1 MSDQEFLDLL
11 QAEVKR
17 LTDLNRC
24 HQQEILMLQRQ
35 LEDFAKENEKLRG
48 YRPEPPP
55 PASRRRG
62 NVY

>member
-24 HQQEILMLQRQ
+24 FQQEILMLQRQ
-35 LEDFAKENEKLRG
+35 CEELAKKNDDLRG
-48 YRPEPPP
+48 FRPEPPP
-55 PASRRRG
+55 PSRRRG

>member
-1 MSDQEFLDLL
+1 MTDKEFLDLL

-35 LEDFAKENEKLRG
+35 LEEIKRDV
-48 YRPEPPP
+48 PCDP
-55 PASRRRG
+55 PARRRPRG
-62 NVY
+62 F